1 MPSGPERRAAG
12 NTVEGPGQVSERD
25 RSDAGD
31 IMNRAFLACA
41 GLIMMLAGSSIAAH
55 HSPVMFDRS
64 VSKTLVG
71 TVVQFT
77 WTNPHSSIQLDVPN
91 ESGGVDR
98 WGVELGSPQSM
109 ARNGWR
115 SNLLKAGRQSD
126 GGRQSR
132 SRAANSAASSCRS
145 CLPTAEGLAA
155 APPIDSEGPRA
166 QAPGPSRCCVSLTC
180 LIRWSA

>member
-1 MPSGPERRAAG
+1 
-12 NTVEGPGQVSERD
+12 
-25 RSDAGD
+25 
-31 IMNRAFLACA
+31 MNRAFLACA
-41 GLIMMLAGSSIAAH
+41 GLVMMLAGSSIAAH

-115 SNLLKAGRQSD
+115 SNLLKPGDKVTVVVNPLKSGEFGGIFVSITLADGRTL
-126 GGRQSR
+126 GGN
-132 SRAANSAASSCRS
+132 ATN
-145 CLPTAEGLAA
+145 
-155 APPIDSEGPRA
+155 
-166 QAPGPSRCCVSLTC
+166 
-180 LIRWSA
+180 